1 MSETSPKS
9 TLSDTEP
16 TKDALHIEG
25 IPDALQI
32 AAINKLRS
40 LQTKQE
46 ADALLIAGVDDAKRA
61 EARRQT
67 YAGFDKLISDHLLSG
82 GVDREDK
89 RFEEYKDLLR
99 GYSIDKMGREWDRPT
114 FAADGSYKEPEY
126 QVAFEKL
133 AGEYAA
139 VSSKGEDSGA
149 DTGGQTGDP
158 SPDQA
163 PATLNMTPTPD
174 QRLAEINKFEQDLAG
189 VREARHAAFAARMA
203 VATLRFMKKKK
214 LNKRFQEAEALYHQS
229 LEKLEQL
236 RYQAHT
242 EGGVTDEEFGQ
253 ALEERLNKRFIE
265 DKEAQRKALVEKGGL
280 KAKTLEW
287 WANLSPAKKIAYGM
301 VGGAAIA
308 GSGFAI
314 GLAATA
320 VGGVV
325 GSALAMGGG
334 AGLAATKSARGWA
347 MVQSGI
353 YAKDT
358 ERLKV
363 EHKSGATSAER
374 LQDILGAMRRQT
386 EEKIKQADIRKA
398 AAVMVGVGSAALG
411 AATAI
416 NLLDRVSGT
425 PAFYGGWVGEAI
437 ADQGASP
444 EVSSVTQEAP
454 KWNIEPAPKTPEVA
468 NLGPDAAKIFAG
480 DGGYDIFNR
489 IPAIQQENWP
499 ELWNKVGPELANV
512 KMSNGVPFGYQM
524 PNGEWGVRMPPL
536 GEGVPKEALEII
548 ANKHQEL
555 FGTNPMLPNGGVAEV
570 VSEAKPLPPALDHSP
585 LTETDVEVLKEAV
598 KEGGINGNVSLDTIS
613 ITNHPEVFDKLS
625 YVSRG
630 LDLHTYATEALS
642 LPDRWAEDVEKY
654 VAEQLTRGEPA
665 FTSVFETVNG
675 DVQFR
680 GGKLPPDVLAKL
692 FNSVP
697 FPVREQFVLAG

>member
-1 MSETSPKS
+1 MGEKLSTPEKNDNASE
-9 TLSDTEP
+9 
-16 TKDALHIEG
+16 
-25 IPDALQI
+25 IPRALQI
-32 AAINKLRS
+32 EEIDKLRAE
-40 LQTKQE
+40 QTRRENRAVIDSPFDDLVAQE
-46 ADALLIAGVDDAKRA
+46 QKRM
-61 EARRQT
+61 EARE
-67 YAGFDKLISDHLLSG
+67 GFKDVIVEYLKERGIDENH
-82 GVDREDK
+82 EK
-89 RFEEYKDLLR
+89 FKEYKDFLR
-99 GYSIDKMGREWDRPT
+99 DHSIDNIPSALWD
-114 FAADGSYKEPEY
+114 AGS
-126 QVAFEKL
+126 Q
-133 AGEYAA
+133 
-139 VSSKGEDSGA
+139 D
-149 DTGGQTGDP
+149 DN
-158 SPDQA
+158 SP
-163 PATLNMTPTPD
+163 MS
-174 QRLAEINKFEQDLAG
+174 QRLKTSREVAQRFSPKASNETTSLIATAPSITSTAEVLLPASASATPETSVETKTAAEQLKTIDDLEG
-189 VREARHAAFAARMA
+189 ELRDKREARHAAFAARMA
-203 VATLRFMKKKK
+203 VATLRFMKKRK

-265 DKEAQRKALVEKGGL
+265 DKEAQRKVLVEKGGL
-280 KAKTLEW
+280 KAKALEW

-363 EHKSGATSAER
+363 EHKNGATSAER

-398 AAVMVGVGSAALG
+398 AAVLVGVGSAALG

-512 KMSNGVPFGYQM
+512 KMSNGMPFGYQM

-570 VSEAKPLPPALDHSP
+570 VSEAKPLPPTLDHSP

-675 DVQFR
+675 DIRFR

-697 FPVREQFVLAG
+697 LPVREQFVLAG